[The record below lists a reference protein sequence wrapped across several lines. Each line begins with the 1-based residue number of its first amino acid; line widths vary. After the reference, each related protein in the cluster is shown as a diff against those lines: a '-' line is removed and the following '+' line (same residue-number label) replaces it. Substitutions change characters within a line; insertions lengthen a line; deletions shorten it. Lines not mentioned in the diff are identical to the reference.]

1 MKLPKYLVIF
11 LREIVKG
18 KKKRYLILKKCKYKT
33 IFIKLLRKCKY
44 LKYSCTSKKVI
55 RISRFFI
62 ESIKGRK
69 KGYFLLKNINNRTFL
84 FASDKVSSFSLEKLL
99 KIEKNTFF

>member
-1 MKLPKYLVIF
+1 VKLPKYLVIF

-55 RISRFFI
+55 RISRFFY
-62 ESIKGRK
+62 RK
-69 KGYFLLKNINNRTFL
+69 YKRQEK
-84 FASDKVSSFSLEKLL
+84 KVISSEK
-99 KIEKNTFF
+99 I